1 MDKSTES
8 FIQKYLESTNCTSLT
23 ESFVMAMVQRI
34 MYEAMDVCNDTGIDI
49 YGRTHDTIVVDVHKI
64 DILKQK
70 YKERYG
76 WELSRH
82 FLIKGAFLTVQ

>member
-1 MDKSTES
+1 MSESTE
-8 FIQKYLESTNCTSLT
+8 FLQKFLESSNCKSVL
-23 ESFVMAMVQRI
+23 ECMIMSMVRRI
-34 MYEAMDVCNDTGIDI
+34 MNEVLNVANDNNIAI
-49 YGRTHDTIVVDVHKI
+49 YSITHNTIHFDFDKF